1 MTPLQPRILRGC
13 LSVDFR
19 RPADSTFPPAWSAIS
34 WIVCPPLLSDLV
46 GYHSSSSS
54 SPPTLPVTN
63 ARLRILRTDNGGE
76 YRSNAFTEFCKS
88 KGIRRQYSIPY
99 TPQQNGRAER
109 VNLSIVE
116 GVLALLADA
125 RLPATFWDEAAAY
138 FVYCKNR
145 CSHSALAKQT
155 PESVWNG
162 QRTTATALHPKLD
175 PKAARVIF
183 TGYDLASKAF
193 RFFDHSINKIVLG
206 RNATFLDDDFPGLP
220 VTTPV
225 DADDTDVSSSFP
237 PTARPCR
244 QDEDPT
250 NPNRPRHR
258 RLRRLITVV
267 CAIACTFTIVGCVIV
282 TLGLTDRL

>member
-1 MTPLQPRILRGC
+1 MRQGAWHAAGQQWPG
-13 LSVDFR
+13 
-19 RPADSTFPPAWSAIS
+19 RPWLAE
-34 WIVCPPLLSDLV
+34 VELE
-46 GYHSSSSS
+46 
-54 SPPTLPVTN
+54 TN

-162 QRTTATALHPKLD
+162 QRTTATALHPFGCTAWLTVAPDLRSKLD

-225 DADDTDVSSSFP
+225 DADDTD
-237 PTARPCR
+237 R
-244 QDEDPT
+244 QFVVPADTPAPAVT
-250 NPNRPRHR
+250 VAHKPFVTVACAV
-258 RLRRLITVV
+258 TVV
-267 CAIACTFTIVGCVIV
+267 GSVIV

>member
-1 MTPLQPRILRGC
+1 MRRKLRNGKGA
-13 LSVDFR
+13 R
-19 RPADSTFPPAWSAIS
+19 AGI
-34 WIVCPPLLSDLV
+34 CPGAGEIAGALRQSRAAKLA
-46 GYHSSSSS
+46 G
-54 SPPTLPVTN
+54 
-63 ARLRILRTDNGGE
+63 ARNDRG
-76 YRSNAFTEFCKS
+76 A
-88 KGIRRQYSIPY
+88 P
-99 TPQQNGRAER
+99 
-109 VNLSIVE
+109 

-162 QRTTATALHPKLD
+162 QRTTATALHPFGCTAWLTVAPDLRSKLD

-225 DADDTDVSSSFP
+225 DADDTD
-237 PTARPCR
+237 R
-244 QDEDPT
+244 QF
-250 NPNRPRHR
+250 
-258 RLRRLITVV
+258 VV
-267 CAIACTFTIVGCVIV
+267 PADTPAPAVKTRTP
-282 TLGLTDRL
+282 L